1 MDLSQLP
8 AEQLV
13 AIVVA
18 TSFAAGLNVYAT
30 GLTLGLLAHAGFV
43 GLPAPLTLLEN
54 WWVIGGLSGLFLV
67 EFVADKIPFF
77 DLVWNTLQTVV
88 RVPAGALFAY
98 AATAPLTPG
107 QQMFAAALGGT
118 LALAAHAGKT
128 AARAAVNAS
137 PEPFSNSALSL
148 GEDAAAIGL
157 TWFATSHPY
166 IAAGIVGAALV
177 AIALLIRFVIRAFRS
192 LRRRAAVAP

>member
-1 MDLSQLP
+1 MDLGQLP

-13 AIVVA
+13 AIVIA

-30 GLTLGLLAHAGFV
+30 GLTLGLLAHAGLV
-43 GLPAPLTLLEN
+43 TLPAPLVLLDN

-67 EFVADKIPFF
+67 EFVADKIPAF
-77 DLVWNTLQTVV
+77 DLVWNALQTIV
-88 RVPAGALFAY
+88 RVPAGALLAY

-107 QQMFAAALGGT
+107 QQLLAAALGGT

-128 AARAAVNAS
+128 AARAAVTAS
-137 PEPFSNSALSL
+137 PEPFSNTALSL
-148 GEDAAAIGL
+148 AEDAAAIGL

-166 IAAGIVGAALV
+166 IAAALVVAALV
-177 AIALLIRFVIRAFRS
+177 AIVLLIRFVVRAFRR
-192 LRRRAAVAP
+192 LRNRPTPAL